1 MWRKQ
6 RHTAHRIW
14 QRLRDEHPQHP
25 IGEATVREYV
35 RDRKIEMDIQR
46 REIFV
51 PQTYAPA
58 QEGQIDWFEGDVRL
72 AGQLRRMQIFGMRSM
87 YSGGAFHRAYTNA
100 TQQAFL
106 EGHEHGFAYFGGVF
120 HLLRFDNLSAAVK
133 RILQGHQREETQRV
147 IAFRSHWG
155 FQSDYCNPGAGHEKG
170 GVEGEVGR
178 FRRNCLVPVPGA
190 GDMERLNQLLLE
202 RCRLSERRTIDGRA
216 TTVREAMTIE
226 HPCLLPLADQ
236 GFEIEEILFPVV
248 NGSGCV
254 RVKTNSYSSPLPA
267 GARPL
272 VKAWPLHVDIYED
285 LTCVATHT
293 RCYGR
298 GHEILNLEHY
308 LDVLEQKPGA
318 MYSLH
323 TAGAMARRGPVAGV
337 SRRVLERTRSTVG
350 QESRDAG
357 NDCVGARR
365 TGRGL
370 GSITGC
376 RPGSAAAGSERPGGG
391 AAHSPCPGPGSAA
404 LVRAAIGRR
413 ARRV

>member
-14 QRLRDEHPQHP
+14 QRLRDEHPEHP

-72 AGQLRRMQIFGMRSM
+72 DGQVRRVQIFGMRSM
-87 YSGGAFHRAYTNA
+87 FSGGAFHRAYTNA

-133 RILQGHQREETQRV
+133 KILQGHQREETRRV

-155 FQSDYCNPGAGHEKG
+155 FQSDYCNPGAGNEKG

-178 FRRNCLVPVPGA
+178 FRRNCLVPVPEA
-190 GDMERLNQLLLE
+190 GNIERLNQLLLE
-202 RCRLSERRTIDGRA
+202 RCRLSERRTIDGRT
-216 TTVREAMTIE
+216 TTVREAMMIE

-236 GFEIEEILFPVV
+236 GFEIEEILFPIV

-285 LTCVATHT
+285 LTRVATHT

-323 TAGAMARRGPVAGV
+323 TAGAMARRRPVAGV
-337 SRRVLERTRSTVG
+337 SRRVLERPRSAVG
-350 QESRDAG
+350 QESRNAG

-365 TGRGL
+365 VGRGL
-370 GSITGC
+370 GSIAGC
-376 RPGSAAAGSERPGGG
+376 RPGGAAAGSERPGGG
-391 AAHSPCPGPGSAA
+391 AAHSPCPGPGSTAI
-404 LVRAAIGRR
+404 VCVAIGRGT
-413 ARRV
+413 RRV